1 MAASSDISRSDAGGK
16 TRLWSRLLPDG
27 WSIGALIVALIVL
40 APIAA
45 ILWIATH
52 PTEAVWDHLS
62 ATVLPRYLGATLRMM
77 LGVAVLTGVIGTL
90 TAWIITMYRFP
101 GRDWL
106 AVALMFPMA
115 IPGYVAAYALVDVLD
130 YSGPVQAALRGI
142 FGWTSPRDYWFFEVR
157 SEGMAILVLA
167 LVLYPYVYLLARAA
181 FREQSGGIYEVGRAL
196 GLGRLG
202 LFWRLGLPL
211 ARPAVATGVALALME
226 TVADFGTMTHFGVQ
240 TLTTGIFSTWL
251 GGGNLGGA
259 AQLALVAM
267 GLILILVLLERQGRR
282 SARFHRPARAVKPL
296 APEVLRGWR
305 RIAALVLC
313 LLPFA
318 LGFVLP
324 VTVMA
329 YLGASRPEAWIEPGL
344 GRAAVNSALLGLSV
358 ALVTVGAAIFLVQA
372 VRHSRHPRLIGGLM
386 PLTGLGYAAPGA
398 VLALGVLIP
407 LAALDHR
414 LADGI
419 EWLTGRPTG
428 LILTGTAIALCIA
441 CSIRFF
447 GIAQGTM
454 EAAFGRVSP
463 AQAQAARSLG
473 QTAWGAFARVTLPGL
488 RGSILTAALVVF
500 VDTVKE
506 LPATLLL
513 RPFNFNSL
521 STRTFELAGL
531 ERLAE
536 AAPAA
541 LIVMALGL
549 IAVWV
554 MARVQ
559 SDAAARPK
567 G

>member
-1 MAASSDISRSDAGGK
+1 MAEIQSNPSAETGRL
-16 TRLWSRLLPDG
+16 TRAWRLALPDG
-27 WSIGALIVALIVL
+27 WAIGALVVTLIVL
-40 APIAA
+40 APIGA
-45 ILWIATH
+45 ILWLALH
-52 PTEAVWDHLS
+52 PAEPVWDHLS
-62 ATVLPRYLGATLRMM
+62 ATVLPRYLWATLRMM
-77 LGVAVLTGVIGTL
+77 LGVAVLTGVIGTV

-101 GRDWL
+101 GRGWL
-106 AVALMFPMA
+106 ALALMFPMA
-115 IPGYVAAYALVDVLD
+115 IPGYVAAYALVDMLD
-130 YSGPVQAALRGI
+130 YAGPLQTALREM
-142 FGWTSPRDYWFFEVR
+142 FGWTSPRDYWFIKAR
-157 SEGMAILVLA
+157 SEGMAILVLS

-202 LFWRLGLPL
+202 LFWQLGLPL
-211 ARPAVATGVALALME
+211 ARPAVATGIALALME

-251 GGGNLGGA
+251 SGGNVGGA

-267 GLILILVLLERQGRR
+267 GLILILVTLERQGRR
-282 SARFHRPARAVKPL
+282 NAGFFRPARAVRPL
-296 APEVLRGWR
+296 APEELRGGP
-305 RIAALVLC
+305 ALLASAIC
-313 LLPFA
+313 ILPFA

-324 VTVMA
+324 VAVMVGLS
-329 YLGASRPEAWIEPGL
+329 LGRPQSWVEPGL
-344 GRAAVNSALLGLSV
+344 LRAAFNSAALGLSV
-358 ALVTVGAAIFLVQA
+358 ATVTVAAAIFLVLA
-372 VRHSRHPRLIGGLM
+372 LRHTRKPPMIRGLM
-386 PLTGLGYAAPGA
+386 SLTGMGYAAPGA

-407 LAALDHR
+407 LAVMDHK
-414 LADGI
+414 LADQV

-428 LILTGTAIALCIA
+428 LILTGTAIAVAVA

-447 GIAQGTM
+447 GIAQGTV
-454 EAAFGRVSP
+454 EAAFGRLSP

-473 QTAWGAFARVTLPGL
+473 QTTWGAFARVTLPAL
-488 RGSILTAALVVF
+488 RGSILTAALMVF

-513 RPFNFNSL
+513 RPFNFNTL

-531 ERLAE
+531 ERLTE

-549 IAVWV
+549 VAVWI
-554 MARVQ
+554 MAKAQAPAKDR
-559 SDAAARPK
+559 

>member
-1 MAASSDISRSDAGGK
+1 M
-16 TRLWSRLLPDG
+16 WPDG
-27 WSIGALIVALIVL
+27 WSFGALFVTLVVL
-40 APIAA
+40 APLAS
-45 ILWIATH
+45 ILWLAFH
-52 PTEAVWDHLS
+52 PSEPVWDHLT
-62 ATVLPRYLGATLRMM
+62 ATVLPRYLWATLRVMM
-77 LGVAVLTGVIGTL
+77 GVAFLTGVIGTL
-90 TAWIITMYRFP
+90 TAWVVTMYRFP
-101 GRDWL
+101 GRNWL

-130 YSGPVQAALRGI
+130 FAGPLQTALRSA

-157 SEGMAILVLA
+157 SEAMAILVLS

-196 GLGRLG
+196 GLGRFG

-211 ARPAVATGVALALME
+211 VRPALATGVALALME
-226 TVADFGTMTHFGVQ
+226 TVADFGTMAHFGVQ

-251 GGGNLGGA
+251 SGGNVGGA

-267 GLILILVLLERQGRR
+267 GLILVLVTLERMGRR
-282 SARFHRPARAVKPL
+282 RARFFRPARAVRPL
-296 APEVLRGWR
+296 APEVLKGWQG
-305 RIAALVLC
+305 ALATLFC

-318 LGFVLP
+318 AGFVLP

-329 YLGASRPEAWIEPGL
+329 YLGLGRPQAWADPGL
-344 GRAAVNSALLGLSV
+344 LRAALNSAGLGFAV
-358 ALVTVGAAIFLVQA
+358 AGVTLAAAIFLVQA
-372 VRHSRHPRLIGGLM
+372 ARHSAKPRLIQALM
-386 PLTGLGYAAPGA
+386 PLTSIGYAAPGA

-407 LAALDHR
+407 LAVLDHK
-414 LADGI
+414 LADLF
-419 EWLTGRPTG
+419 EFLTGRPTG
-428 LILTGTAIALCIA
+428 LILTGTAVAVGIA

-447 GIAQGTM
+447 GIAQGTV

-463 AQAQAARSLG
+463 SQGQAARSLG
-473 QTAWGAFARVTLPGL
+473 QTAWGAFARVTLPAL
-488 RGSILTAALVVF
+488 RGSILTAALMVF

-513 RPFNFNSL
+513 RPFDFNTL

-531 ERLAE
+531 ERLSD

-549 IAVWV
+549 VAVWI
-554 MARVQ
+554 MARAQRDQVPR
-559 SDAAARPK
+559 S
-567 G
+567 GG